1 MIGLRFLRRFRD
13 EYINGEVQ
21 AINSF
26 PINVDFGGGL
36 GVLGFVVLSSTY
48 VPRRPGGGPRDAGG
62 GKSPLD
68 REILWGKTDV
78 SSDSGSRGQAAG

>member
-1 MIGLRFLRRFRD
+1 VGMIGLRFLRGFCD

-36 GVLGFVVLSSTY
+36 RVLGFVVLSSTY
-48 VPRRPGGGPRDAGG
+48 VPRRP
-62 GKSPLD
+62 
-68 REILWGKTDV
+68 
-78 SSDSGSRGQAAG
+78 AA

>member
-48 VPRRPGGGPRDAGG
+48 VPRRP
-62 GKSPLD
+62 
-68 REILWGKTDV
+68 
-78 SSDSGSRGQAAG
+78 AA